1 MNEMRTTGLFVA
13 AAAVS
18 VGLAWAF
25 RPVVVRSEGEIAA
38 EKRGS
43 VIFPTLD
50 PDTAT
55 SFQLTRYNEA
65 MATLSRLE
73 LSKDAKSELWTLP
86 SADGYPADSAEQ
98 VSQSITPLVELKVL
112 STVSTDRGDHALY
125 GVVEPN
131 EQELTV
137 SASGVGIL
145 VNVGGADNKVLA
157 SLIIGKKV
165 EGTENQH
172 YVRVPSEDAV
182 YEVEIG
188 TDAFVT
194 DLEKWIKGDIL
205 NVRSF
210 DIEYVG
216 LRDYAILRTERGY
229 GLGRN
234 FDADLE
240 NKDNKWSL
248 LNFVDHTV
256 EGSPST
262 NQPPDG
268 KKLNETPLNDLRN
281 NIQNLKIVNVRRKPA
296 GLAADLKADKSLLEN
311 EESTANLQSQG
322 FFPME
327 SGDVYAAGG
336 ELLVGTKEGIRYLL
350 RFGNTR
356 VSSSAMED
364 QTESEEESSQGVN
377 RYLLVTA
384 QLDESKFPAP
394 ELKVVPET
402 IEEMLAQEAEQ
413 AAKQQVGPEGV
424 STGGQPADGSAE
436 ASQADGDAN
445 DSSAAPAQ
453 EAADAEGAAQD
464 SEESDSPSS
473 PLEEPGAEESS
484 SEGLKT
490 DDEASPGEQPQ
501 ESNTGAGEDTG
512 AGETAPSDPNA
523 LTQSGQSA
531 AKDSAR
537 GGKPVA
543 AKLVSAVGSAQEGTA
558 EASAQREGDQPK
570 VESGGSVESE
580 GAVESPTAKEGQPP
594 ADPAKPESNVAPNVE
609 EGETQLAP
617 SGKETQEELQER
629 LEFLQETL
637 RKENQR
643 LIDTRNEKINE
654 ARKKVAE
661 LNARFSDWYYLVADS
676 VYNKL
681 RVSRESLFQ
690 SADAPDSSAATPG
703 GPQLPQL
710 PPGFQL
716 PTQ

>member
-25 RPVVVRSEGEIAA
+25 RPVVVRSESEIAA

-73 LSKDAKSELWTLP
+73 LSKDSKSELWTLP

-248 LNFVDHTV
+248 LSFVDHTV

-268 KKLNETPLNDLRN
+268 MKLNETPLNDLRN

-327 SGDVYAAGG
+327 SGDVYSAGG

-356 VSSSAMED
+356 VSSSALED

-413 AAKQQVGPEGV
+413 AAKQQTGPEAV
-424 STGGQPADGSAE
+424 STGGQPADGSAD
-436 ASQADGDAN
+436 ATQADGNEN
-445 DSSAAPAQ
+445 DSSTAPAQ

-464 SEESDSPSS
+464 SVESDSPSS
-473 PLEEPGAEESS
+473 PLEESQAEESS
-484 SEGLKT
+484 SEGLT
-490 DDEASPGEQPQ
+490 TGDEASPGEQPQ
-501 ESNTGAGEDTG
+501 ESDAGAGEGTG
-512 AGETAPSDPNA
+512 ADDTAPSDPNA
-523 LTQSGQSA
+523 LTQSGQAA

-537 GGKPVA
+537 GVKMGA
-543 AKLVSAVGSAQEGTA
+543 AKLVSAGGSAQEGTA
-558 EASAQREGDQPK
+558 EASAQQEGDQPK
-570 VESGGSVESE
+570 VESVESG
-580 GAVESPTAKEGQPP
+580 GAVVSPEAQEGQPQ
-594 ADPAKPESNVAPNVE
+594 ADAAKPESEVAPNVQ
-609 EGETQLAP
+609 EGETQLVP

-643 LIDTRNEKINE
+643 LIDSRNEKINE

-661 LNARFSDWYYLVADS
+661 LNARFSDWYYLVGDS

-690 SADAPDSSAATPG
+690 SADAPGSSAATPG

>member
-1 MNEMRTTGLFVA
+1 LEKCFVNEMRTTGLFVA

-25 RPVVVRSEGEIAA
+25 RPVVVRSESEIAA

-384 QLDESKFPAP
+384 QLDESKFPPP

-413 AAKQQVGPEGV
+413 AAKQQPGPEGV
-424 STGGQPADGSAE
+424 STGGQAADGSADATQRE
-436 ASQADGDAN
+436 GVAN

-453 EAADAEGAAQD
+453 GAADAQGAAQD
-464 SEESDSPSS
+464 SAESGSPSS
-473 PLEEPGAEESS
+473 PLEEPQVEESS

-490 DDEASPGEQPQ
+490 GDEASPGEQP
-501 ESNTGAGEDTG
+501 EDSDTG

-523 LTQSGQSA
+523 LTQSGQA
-531 AKDSAR
+531 TAKDSAR
-537 GGKPVA
+537 GVKPGA
-543 AKLVSAVGSAQEGTA
+543 FKLVSAVGSAQEGTA
-558 EASAQREGDQPK
+558 EASAQQAGDQPK
-570 VESGGSVESE
+570 VESVESGGSVD
-580 GAVESPTAKEGQPP
+580 SPAAQQVQTQ
-594 ADPAKPESNVAPNVE
+594 ADAAKPESNVAPDAE

-617 SGKETQEELQER
+617 SGKETQAELQER

-643 LIDTRNEKINE
+643 LIDSRNEKINE

-661 LNARFSDWYYLVADS
+661 LNARFSDWYYLVGDS